1 MVGTGALR
9 DVGARA
15 GKYYSV
21 NYPLKDGMDDASYRS
36 IFQPIIAKI
45 MQLYQPGA
53 IVLQCG
59 ADSLAGDRLGCFNL
73 TINGHAECVRFV
85 LAQKVPTLILGGG
98 GYTIRN
104 VARCWTFETAV
115 VLGEE
120 ISNDLPYNDYYEYYG
135 PDYKLHIPAST
146 MENLNQPDN
155 LTKLTA
161 KIMEHMKQW
170 QPVPNVQMHQPP
182 PDMAPEDEAEEDD
195 PEERV
200 SKAAADAS
208 VDHPAEFM
216 DGRAGE

>member
-1 MVGTGALR
+1 
-9 DVGARA
+9 
-15 GKYYSV
+15 
-21 NYPLKDGMDDASYRS
+21 
-36 IFQPIIAKI
+36 
-45 MQLYQPGA
+45 
-53 IVLQCG
+53 
-59 ADSLAGDRLGCFNL
+59 
-73 TINGHAECVRFV
+73 
-85 LAQKVPTLILGGG
+85 VPTLILGGG

-182 PDMAPEDEAEEDD
+182 PDMALEDEAEEDD